1 GVPVMVPIWDR
12 GVVVGGME
20 EFMGVIGAAS
30 GGPTLLEEADLVM
43 LLGAEV
49 DYRLGYLQSPPLAPG
64 ARVIQID
71 ADPTRLGRQRPA
83 DLEILADPGA
93 TLTQL
98 EEACIARE
106 IGGFEDWLTEAKKRR
121 DEFRR
126 DIVAGAQ
133 RPEGRLHA
141 LDIIAALEK
150 TLTPETVLVIDGGNI
165 GQWFHQTLGRER
177 YPGHWLTCGASG
189 VVGFGIP
196 GAMAARA
203 GFPQWPVVLLS
214 GDGSAT
220 FTLSELECAARQ
232 GLPFVMIVADDES
245 WGIVEVGQVPRYGE
259 PLNSHLGA
267 IDFAEVARG
276 LGALGAR
283 AESREEL
290 EQMLQRALGENAPVL
305 IQVPITG
312 GFPGI

>member
-1 GVPVMVPIWDR
+1 M
-12 GVVVGGME
+12 
-20 EFMGVIGAAS
+20 
-30 GGPTLLEEADLVM
+30 
-43 LLGAEV
+43 
-49 DYRLGYLQSPPLAPG
+49 
-64 ARVIQID
+64 IQID
-71 ADPTRLGRQRPA
+71 ADASRLGRQRPA
-83 DLEILADPGA
+83 DLEILADPGIVLA
-93 TLTQL
+93 QL
-98 EEACIARE
+98 EETCIARE
-106 IGGFEDWLTEAKKRR
+106 IGGFEDWLTEVKKRR

-126 DIVAGAQ
+126 NIAVGAQ
-133 RPEGRLHA
+133 QSEEKLHA

-150 TLTPETVLVIDGGNI
+150 TLTPETVLVVDGGNI

-196 GAMAARA
+196 GAMAARV
-203 GFPQWPVVLLS
+203 GFPRRPVVLLS

-267 IDFAEVARG
+267 IDFAQVARG

-283 AESREEL
+283 AETREEL

-312 GFPGI
+312 GLPGT

>member
-1 GVPVMVPIWDR
+1 M
-12 GVVVGGME
+12 
-20 EFMGVIGAAS
+20 
-30 GGPTLLEEADLVM
+30 
-43 LLGAEV
+43 
-49 DYRLGYLQSPPLAPG
+49 
-64 ARVIQID
+64 
-71 ADPTRLGRQRPA
+71 
-83 DLEILADPGA
+83 
-93 TLTQL
+93 
-98 EEACIARE
+98 
-106 IGGFEDWLTEAKKRR
+106 KKRR

-126 DIVAGAQ
+126 NIAVGAQ
-133 RPEGRLHA
+133 QSEEKLHA

-150 TLTPETVLVIDGGNI
+150 TLTPETVLVVDGGNI

-196 GAMAARA
+196 GAMAARV
-203 GFPQWPVVLLS
+203 GFPRRPVVLLS

-267 IDFAEVARG
+267 IDFAQVARG

-283 AESREEL
+283 AETREEL

-312 GFPGI
+312 GLPGT